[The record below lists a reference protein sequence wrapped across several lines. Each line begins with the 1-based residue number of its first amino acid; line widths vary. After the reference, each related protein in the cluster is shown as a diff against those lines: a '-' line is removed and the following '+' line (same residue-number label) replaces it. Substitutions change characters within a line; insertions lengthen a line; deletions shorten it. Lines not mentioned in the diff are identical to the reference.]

1 MIGVPDRPGIVQA
14 ARERLPTPTI
24 SAVCS
29 KPLLTKPVF
38 GVFVLMFERGL
49 ERTYSR
55 RLLTSKIE
63 IERKFL
69 PTRPLLHAL
78 QQRTTTTPTLPRS
91 IARAHPAAVHF
102 IRDVYYDRP
111 DWRLAAEGLWVRRRS
126 VFSGAVSSQTSTWE
140 AKVRVGGDFA
150 ASQFVEVEGA
160 EAVESEIQRALG
172 GGRVAVDKIG
182 QHLGTMCD
190 LTTRRL
196 SGKLELRYED
206 DGDKIAAQPLR
217 LQNLT
222 VAIDQVVETAS
233 GDFAAAR
240 AILERMDGSRDS
252 TMRSSSEFFFHEI
265 GELEHMEEVRTEAAS
280 LTEKDQA
287 HEHET
292 RRKAVAAARAA
303 QLESFM
309 RAHPA
314 VFPMTPPP
322 RGKLAAYFAWRD
334 ERAASA
340 AR

>member
-1 MIGVPDRPGIVQA
+1 MA
-14 ARERLPTPTI
+14 
-24 SAVCS
+24 S
-29 KPLLTKPVF
+29 
-38 GVFVLMFERGL
+38 
-49 ERTYSR
+49 

-78 QQRTTTTPTLPRS
+78 QQRTTTASTLPRS
-91 IARAHPAAVHF
+91 IARAAHPAAVHF

-126 VFSGAVSSQTSTWE
+126 VLLGAASSQTSTWE

-160 EAVESEIQRALG
+160 EAVESEIQRVLG
-172 GGRVAVDKIG
+172 GGRVAVDRID

-196 SGKLELRYED
+196 SGQLELRYEED
-206 DGDKIAAQPLR
+206 EGGKNAAGLLR
-217 LQNLT
+217 LQDLT

-233 GDFAAAR
+233 GDFAATR
-240 AILERMDGSRDS
+240 AVLERMNMSRDS
-252 TMRSSSEFFFHEI
+252 TTHSSSEFFFHEI
-265 GELEHMEEVRTEAAS
+265 GELEHMEEVRTEAENR
-280 LTEKDQA
+280 TENDQA
-287 HEHET
+287 HEHER
-292 RRKAVAAARAA
+292 RRKAVAAGRAA

-314 VFPMTPPP
+314 LFPVTPPP
-322 RGKLAAYFAWRD
+322 RGKLAAYFAWR
-334 ERAASA
+334 EKRASA